1 MLFRS
6 LTAQLRWEYEEDLSK
21 LVGDSMAHAIVKT
34 AKRTAAF
41 GKSALSDLKQSV
53 VEFLVHEKPTL
64 VAQEAMV
71 DFKASVKDLRD
82 DVERLEKRIERLMER
97 TS

>member
-6 LTAQLRWEYEEDLSK
+6 
-21 LVGDSMAHAIVKT
+21 
-34 AKRTAAF
+34 
-41 GKSALSDLKQSV
+41 SDLKQSV